1 MAPDHDLLHKLQVE
15 VVVGH
20 TVHFA
25 VDCNIATAAE
35 RILDRSALVLHSLVA
50 AAAVVVNCT
59 GIDLAS
65 PVPLVAAAAAL
76 IVEPYRRHLHSWVDR
91 VASRKANRVASP
103 NLHAR
108 HCHNRKTMQPLLG
121 LAKTGVL
128 KRNSPVAHGNDL
140 SSLSQAQ
147 ESTVPGLAM
156 TLISCWQVM

>member
-1 MAPDHDLLHKLQVE
+1 MEVMVVPDQLQVE

-25 VDCNIATAAE
+25 VDYNIATAAE
-35 RILDRSALVLHSLVA
+35 HILDRAALVLHSVV
-50 AAAVVVNCT
+50 AVVVVVNYI

-65 PVPLVAAAAAL
+65 PVPLVAAAAAAL

-103 NLHAR
+103 NLHAN

-128 KRNSPVAHGNDL
+128 KRNSPVAHDNDL

-156 TLISCWQVM
+156 TLISCW